1 LYHGCRAATTGGEQ
15 TDVAY
20 SDVAQVKGR
29 GMGTGTK
36 IAIIVGVA
44 AVVIIV
50 AGVISVKN
58 ADFFRGGI
66 RVP

>member
-1 LYHGCRAATTGGEQ
+1 
-15 TDVAY
+15 
-20 SDVAQVKGR
+20 
-29 GMGTGTK
+29 MGTGTK

-44 AVVIIV
+44 AVVVIV